1 MNEELLKLIV
11 QLFAI
16 VAKERITDDERSNLR
31 EFLLLHVSH
40 DTIPHFLSIFEEQVE
55 RKVVHEEGATETDRE
70 TAEYLDD
77 WSNILDICKV
87 INESLTKQ
95 QKLVLLLKLIE
106 LMLQD
111 GNISERQ
118 SNLIFY
124 ISESIHISQREA
136 ELITMFLTG
145 QEVEELD
152 CKEIL
157 IIDESEEHEY
167 KSSHIQS
174 RNLTGMIVVLRIAD
188 ADTYFV
194 KYLGISNLTLNGN
207 HFRSRKIYVLPTGS
221 NIRGNKILPIYYSDI
236 VTKFLKEE
244 TKMKIS
250 FEAKNIYHEF
260 RSGDVGL
267 RGINISEEG
276 GKLVGLMGASGSG
289 KSTLLSVLNGYAQP
303 TRGKV
308 FINGVNLHDNP
319 EQFNGV
325 IGLVPQDD
333 FLIEELSVYQNLY
346 YAARLTF
353 GNHTIEE
360 THELVATTLR
370 SLGLME
376 IKDLKVG
383 SALDKTISGGQR
395 KRLNIGLEL
404 LRKPSIMF
412 VDEPT
417 SGLSS
422 NDSINIMDLLK
433 ELSLQG
439 KLIFVVIHQPS
450 SDIFKMFDQLL
461 ILDIG
466 GYQVYYG
473 NPVEALVY
481 FKTIVNMVN
490 KDQGACMECGNIK
503 SEQIFN
509 ILESKIVN
517 EYGRFTDRRKISAS
531 KWNEYFKEK
540 IKLPKVE
547 RVKNPIEVSQQNPS
561 HIQQLKIY
569 GIRDIRTKLSN
580 KQYLLITF
588 LVAPILAVFLAML
601 IRYYE
606 NLNGDATYSF
616 MKNDNIPV
624 YFFMAVIVALFM
636 GLTLSAE
643 ELIKDRKMLQ
653 RESFLHLSRM
663 SYLAAKIA
671 VLFFISSIQSLSF
684 VLIGNLILG
693 IHGVTFSMWAVLLAT
708 AVFANLLGLNISS
721 AFNSA
726 VTVYILIPV
735 LIIPQLVLSGVII
748 SFDKFNPQLSNLE
761 KVPAIGNYMASRWA
775 FEALSVNQFRYNSYS
790 KQFYDYD
797 REVALAEYYATY
809 YMPNLEAHL
818 SKLSNN
824 FDVVTAFPDS
834 IRGLETHLRVLRN
847 EINKQLY
854 LVGRN
859 QFPHIDRLNLKNF
872 DREVYVETSTFLTT
886 LKRYY
891 RNRHNLWSTRLD
903 SIKNLLNDTPRGFQL
918 QKWLRNRYYNKS
930 LAELLE
936 GRGKSTRIVEHNGN
950 LYQKIYPVYYK
961 PDPNKMFDVSPI
973 FYAPEKVVFYNVFDT
988 LYVNL
993 SVIILMT
1000 LFLLVALYFDWLKKT
1015 IVWIED
1021 VQISRKY
1028 RKSARKALKNETYN

>member
-16 VAKERITDDERSNLR
+16 VAKERITEDERSNLR
-31 EFLLLHVSH
+31 EFLLIHVSH
-40 DTIPHFLSIFEEQVE
+40 DAIPFFIDAFDTQLQKSGE
-55 RKVVHEEGATETDRE
+55 HEASDTDSV
-70 TAEYLDD
+70 TAEYISD
-77 WSNILDICKV
+77 WSNILNICKV
-87 INESLTKQ
+87 INESLTLQ

-111 GNISERQ
+111 DQISERQ

-124 ISESIHISQREA
+124 ISESIHISHRET
-136 ELITMFLTG
+136 ELITQFLTG
-145 QEVEELD
+145 QDEEELD
-152 CKEIL
+152 CKQML
-157 IIDESEEHEY
+157 IINESEEHEY
-167 KSSHIQS
+167 KSAHIHAK
-174 RNLTGMIVVLRIAD
+174 NLTGMIVVLRIAD

-207 HFRSRKIYVLPTGS
+207 HFRSRKIYILPTGS

-244 TKMKIS
+244 AKVKIS
-250 FEAKNIYHEF
+250 FEAKDIYHEF
-260 RSGDVGL
+260 KSGDVAL
-267 RGINISEEG
+267 RNITISEEG
-276 GKLVGLMGASGSG
+276 GRLIGLMGASGSG
-289 KSTLLSVLNGYAQP
+289 KSTLLSVLDGSAKP
-303 TRGKV
+303 SEGTV
-308 FINGVNLHDNP
+308 LINGVDLYENP
-319 EQFNGV
+319 EQLNGV

-353 GNHTIEE
+353 GNHSIKE
-360 THELVATTLR
+360 THELVANTLK
-370 SLGLME
+370 SLGLTE

-450 SDIFKMFDQLL
+450 SDIFKMFDQLI
-461 ILDIG
+461 ILDAG

-473 NPVEALVY
+473 NPAEALVY

-517 EYGRFTDRRKISAS
+517 EYGRFTDRRKINPIQ
-531 KWNEYFKEK
+531 WNEYFSEK
-540 IKLPKVE
+540 IEVPDVE
-547 RVKNPIEVSQQNPS
+547 RVNEPIEVSQKNPKRL
-561 HIQQLKIY
+561 QQMKIF
-569 GIRDIRTKLSN
+569 GIRDVRTKLAN

-588 LVAPILAVFLAML
+588 LVAPLLATFLALL

-624 YFFMAVIVALFM
+624 YFFMAVIVAMFM

-653 RESFLHLSRM
+653 RESFLHLSRI
-663 SYLAAKIA
+663 SYLASKIA
-671 VLFFISSIQSLSF
+671 VLFLISVIQTLSF
-684 VLIGNLILG
+684 VLIGNFILG
-693 IHGVTFSMWAVLLAT
+693 IHGVTISMWLILFVT
-708 AVFANLLGLNISS
+708 AAFSNLLGLNISS

-748 SFDKFNPQLSNLE
+748 SFDKFNPQLSNLNR
-761 KVPAIGNYMASRWA
+761 VPAVGNFMVSRWA
-775 FEALSVNQFRYNSYS
+775 FEALAVNQFRYNNYT
-790 KQFYDYD
+790 KQFYDME
-797 REVALAEYYATY
+797 REIALADYYSTY
-809 YMPNLEAHL
+809 YVPKLEAHL
-818 SKLSNN
+818 SKVSNYY
-824 FDVVTAFPDS
+824 DAVTAYPDS
-834 IRGLETHLRVLRN
+834 ISKVEEHLFLLRN
-847 EINKQLY
+847 EIDTQLR
-854 LVGRN
+854 LVGHN
-859 QFPHIDRLNLKNF
+859 QFKDISSIQLNAFN
-872 DREVYVETSTFLTT
+872 RNVYVETATFLTT
-886 LKRYY
+886 LKQFYK
-891 RNRHNLWSTRLD
+891 NRHQKWTNQLD
-903 SIKNLLNDTPRGFQL
+903 SIKRLLNDNPRGFEL
-918 QKWLRNRYYNKS
+918 QKWLRNRYYNQS
-930 LAELLE
+930 LAEILE
-936 GRGKSTRIVEHNGN
+936 GKNKSTRIVEYKGH
-950 LYQKIYPVYYK
+950 LIQKMYPIYYK
-961 PDPNKMFDVSPI
+961 PDSTNAFDI
-973 FYAPEKVVFYNVFDT
+973 AALFYAPEKVVFYKTYDT
-988 LYVNL
+988 LLVNVA
-993 SVIILMT
+993 VIVLMT
-1000 LFLLVALYFDWLKKT
+1000 LFLLVALYFDWLKNLVVWFEDMQ
-1015 IVWIED
+1015 IV
-1021 VQISRKY
+1021 RK
-1028 RKSARKALKNETYN
+1028 RKKNAMKNT

>member
-16 VAKERITDDERSNLR
+16 VAKERITEDERSNLR

-40 DTIPHFLSIFEEQVE
+40 DAIPHFIDVFDTQIQKSGTYEV
-55 RKVVHEEGATETDRE
+55 TDTDSE
-70 TAEYLDD
+70 TAEYIND

-111 GNISERQ
+111 GQISERQ

-124 ISESIHISQREA
+124 ISESIHVSGKETK
-136 ELITMFLTG
+136 LITQFLTG
-145 QEVEELD
+145 QDEEDLD
-152 CKEIL
+152 CKEML
-157 IIDESEEHEY
+157 IINESEESLF
-167 KSSHIQS
+167 KTAHIQS
-174 RNLTGMIVVLRIAD
+174 KNLTGMIVVLRIAD

-207 HFRSRKIYVLPTGS
+207 HFRSRKIYILPTGS
-221 NIRGNKILPIYYSDI
+221 NIRGNKIQPIYYSDI

-244 TKMKIS
+244 TKVKIS
-250 FEAKNIYHEF
+250 FEAKDIYHEF
-260 RSGDVGL
+260 KSGDVAL
-267 RGINISEEG
+267 QDITVSEEG
-276 GKLVGLMGASGSG
+276 GRLIGLMGASGSG
-289 KSTLLSVLNGYAQP
+289 KSTLLSVLNGSVKP
-303 TRGKV
+303 TEGTV
-308 FINGVNLHDNP
+308 LINGVDLYSNP
-319 EQFNGV
+319 EQLNGV

-333 FLIEELSVYQNLY
+333 FLVEELSVYQNLY

-353 GNHTIEE
+353 GNHSIKD
-360 THELVATTLR
+360 THQLVATTLK
-370 SLGLME
+370 SLGLTE

-450 SDIFKMFDQLL
+450 SDIFKMFDQLI
-461 ILDIG
+461 ILDAG

-490 KDQGACMECGNIK
+490 KDQGACIECGNIK

-517 EYGRFTDRRKISAS
+517 EYGRFTDRRKINPL

-540 IKLPKVE
+540 INVAEVE
-547 RVKNPIEVSQQNPS
+547 TVNEPIEVSQKNPKRL
-561 HIQQLKIY
+561 QQMKIF
-569 GIRDIRTKLSN
+569 GIRDIRTKLAN
-580 KQYLLITF
+580 KQYLLLTF
-588 LVAPILAVFLAML
+588 LVAPILATFLALL

-606 NLNGDATYSF
+606 SLNGDATYSF

-653 RESFLHLSRM
+653 RESFLHLSRI
-663 SYLAAKIA
+663 SYLASKIA
-671 VLFFISSIQSLSF
+671 VLFFISAIQTLSF

-693 IHGVTFSMWAVLLAT
+693 IYGVAFSMWLILFVT
-708 AVFANLLGLNISS
+708 AAFANLMGLNISS

-761 KVPAIGNYMASRWA
+761 KVPAVGNFMVSRWA
-775 FEALSVNQFRYNSYS
+775 FEALAVNQFRYNNYTQ
-790 KQFYDYD
+790 QFYEAE
-797 REVALAEYYATY
+797 REIALADYYSTY
-809 YMPNLEAHL
+809 YVPNLEAHL
-818 SKLSNN
+818 SKVSNN
-824 FDVVTAFPDS
+824 FDVVSAYPDS
-834 IRGLETHLRVLRN
+834 IKMVEEHLAVLKN
-847 EINKQLY
+847 EINKQLR
-854 LVGRN
+854 LVGAN
-859 QFPHIDRLNLKNF
+859 QFENASSIELNTF
-872 DREVYVETSTFLTT
+872 DRNLYVETATFLGT
-886 LKRYY
+886 LKRFY
-891 RNRHNLWSTRLD
+891 RNKHQKWSNKLD
-903 SIKNLLNDTPRGFQL
+903 STKHLLNDTPRGFEL
-918 QKWLRNRYYNKS
+918 QKWLRNRYYNQS
-930 LAELLE
+930 LAEILE
-936 GRGKSTRIVEHNGN
+936 GKSKPTRIVDYKGH
-950 LYQKIYPVYYK
+950 LIQKIYPVYYK
-961 PDPNKMFDVSPI
+961 PDSTKLFDI
-973 FYAPEKVVFYNVFDT
+973 ATLFYAPEKVVFYKSFDT
-988 LYVNL
+988 LFVNIA
-993 SVIILMT
+993 VILIMT
-1000 LFLLVALYFDWLKKT
+1000 IFLLVALYFDWLKKL
-1015 IVWIED
+1015 VDWVED
-1021 VQISRKY
+1021 MQIMRK
-1028 RKSARKALKNETYN
+1028 RKKIAKEKAKVNLG

>member
-16 VAKERITDDERSNLR
+16 VAKERITEDERSNLQ
-31 EFLLLHVSH
+31 EFLLIHVSH
-40 DTIPHFLSIFEEQVE
+40 EAVPYFIKIFDEQIQKSGSLEVDGSDTDS
-55 RKVVHEEGATETDRE
+55 E
-70 TAEYLDD
+70 TAEYIAD
-77 WSNILDICKV
+77 WSNILDICRV

-111 GNISERQ
+111 GQISERQ

-124 ISESIHISQREA
+124 ISESIHITQTETK
-136 ELITMFLTG
+136 LITQFLIG
-145 QEVEELD
+145 QEEEELD
-152 CKEIL
+152 FKEML
-157 IIDESEEHEY
+157 IINESEEHSY
-167 KSSHIQS
+167 KSAHIQS

-207 HFRSRKIYVLPTGS
+207 NFRSRKIYILPTGS
-221 NIRGNKILPIYYSDI
+221 NIRGNKIQPVYYSDI

-244 TKMKIS
+244 AKLKIS

-260 RSGDVGL
+260 RSGDVAL
-267 RGINISEEG
+267 QNITIAEEG
-276 GKLVGLMGASGSG
+276 GRLVGLMGASGSG
-289 KSTLLSVLNGYAQP
+289 KSTLLSVLNGSAQP
-303 TRGKV
+303 AKGTV
-308 FINGVNLHDNP
+308 LINGVDLFQNP
-319 EQFNGV
+319 EALNGV

-346 YAARLTF
+346 YAARLSF
-353 GNHTIEE
+353 GNQTITE
-360 THELVATTLR
+360 THELVASTLKN
-370 SLGLME
+370 LGLSE
-376 IKDLKVG
+376 IKNLKVG

-450 SDIFKMFDQLL
+450 SDIYKMFDKLI
-461 ILDIG
+461 ILDSG

-490 KDQGACMECGNIK
+490 KDQGACIECGNVK

-509 ILESKIVN
+509 ILESRIVN
-517 EYGRFTDRRKISAS
+517 EYGRFTDRRKISPA
-531 KWNEYFKEK
+531 KWNEYFHEK
-540 IKLPKVE
+540 IKPPIIE
-547 RVKNPIEVSQQNPS
+547 RVEEPIEVSQKNPTR
-561 HIQQLKIY
+561 IQQMKIF
-569 GIRDIRTKLSN
+569 GIRDIRTKLAN
-580 KQYLLITF
+580 RQYLLITF
-588 LVAPILAVFLAML
+588 LVAPLLATFLAML

-616 MKNDNIPV
+616 LKNDNIPV

-653 RESFLHLSRM
+653 RESFMHLSRM
-663 SYLAAKIA
+663 SYLASKIT
-671 VLFFISSIQSLSF
+671 VLLFISAIQTLSF
-684 VLIGNLILG
+684 VLIGNFILG
-693 IHGVTFSMWAVLLAT
+693 IHGLTFTMWVILFAT
-708 AVFANLLGLNISS
+708 SGFANLMGLNISS
-721 AFNSA
+721 AFKSA

-761 KVPAIGNYMASRWA
+761 RVPAIGNFMVSRWA
-775 FEALSVNQFRYNSYS
+775 FEALAVNQFRYNAYTR
-790 KQFYDYD
+790 QFYDME
-797 REVALAEYYATY
+797 REIALSDYYSTY
-809 YMPNLEAHL
+809 YVPNLEAHL
-818 SKLSNN
+818 SKISNN
-824 FDVVTAFPDS
+824 FDVVSAYPDS
-834 IRGLETHLRVLRN
+834 IKMVEGHLKILKS
-847 EINKQLY
+847 EITRQLN
-854 LVGRN
+854 LVGSEHFSN
-859 QFPHIDRLNLKNF
+859 AASIELNSF
-872 DREVYVETSTFLTT
+872 DRNLYSETGAFLTT
-886 LKRYY
+886 LKRFYK
-891 RNRHNLWSTRLD
+891 NRHHKWSHRLD
-903 SIKNLLNDTPRGFQL
+903 SIKQLLNDTPRGFEL
-918 QKWLRNRYYNKS
+918 QKWLRSRYYNQS
-930 LAELLE
+930 LSEMLE
-936 GRGKSTRIVEHNGN
+936 GKNKATRIVTHKGH
-950 LYQKIYPVYYK
+950 LFQKIYPVYYK
-961 PDPNKMFDVSPI
+961 PDQTRMFDI
-973 FYAPEKVVFYNVFDT
+973 ATLFYAPEKVAFYRSFDT

-993 SVIILMT
+993 GVIILMSI
-1000 LFLLVALYFDWLKKT
+1000 FLVVALYFDWLKKM

-1021 VQISRKY
+1021 IQLSRKR
-1028 RKSARKALKNETYN
+1028 RKQANKNLN